1 MDSDTYRADREDQ
14 TPPTSDVLHAWWR
27 LRNIRGVGSIA
38 LGDVRAFLN
47 HAPSQ
52 LTYCTPEDLRA
63 AGLNASACDQ
73 FFNDD
78 SLSEDFDKALNW
90 CQHPDQGLLLAGC
103 SPYPG
108 ALASLRDAPTMLWYR
123 GNLTALQRPMIA
135 IVGSRGATPAAL
147 EWARDTAAFLAT
159 RGITV
164 VSGLALGIDGAA
176 HTGAISVTRGSTIA
190 VMGTGADIIYPAR
203 HRHLARD
210 ITPDGLLLT
219 EFAPGTKAQARHFPS
234 RNRIISGLSM
244 ATLVVEA
251 GLQSGTM
258 ITARMAADHGRDVLA
273 VPGAL
278 GNPLSRG
285 PHQLIREGALL
296 VENGQQVLEAL
307 QLDSVPLTRQASLF
321 DEQPKTEAAPE
332 LSKTP
337 DIPEIASLVDFSPTA
352 VDVIA
357 LRAACPVSELLPK
370 LLQLE
375 LDGWLTQVPGG
386 YSRLR

>member
-1 MDSDTYRADREDQ
+1 MDTDTNPTAVATAHTHPSSDT
-14 TPPTSDVLHAWWR
+14 LLAWWR
-27 LRNIRGVGSIA
+27 LRNIKGLGSIA
-38 LGDVRAFLN
+38 LSDVRHFLN
-47 HAPSQ
+47 NDATQ
-52 LTYCTPEDLRA
+52 LTSCNTDDLLS
-63 AGLNASACDQ
+63 AGLHTNACDQ

-78 SLSEDFDKALNW
+78 ALSEGFDNALNW
-90 CQHPDQGLLLAGC
+90 CQQSGQGLLLAGC
-103 SPYPG
+103 PPYPD
-108 ALASLRDAPTMLWYR
+108 ALASLRDAPTLLWYR
-123 GNLTALQRPMIA
+123 GNLTALQQPMIA

-147 EWARDTAAFLAT
+147 EWARDTASFLAT

-176 HTGAISVTRGSTIA
+176 HTGAVSVPQGQTIA
-190 VMGTGADIIYPAR
+190 VMGTGADITYPAR
-203 HRHLARD
+203 HRPLARD
-210 ITPDGLLLT
+210 ITPHGLLLT

-251 GLQSGTM
+251 GIQSGTM

-296 VENGQQVLEAL
+296 VESGQQVLEAL
-307 QLDSVPLTRQASLF
+307 QLDAPVSHQPSLF
-321 DEQPKTEAAPE
+321 GETLIQQKPNHPAT
-332 LSKTP
+332 
-337 DIPEIASLVDFSPTA
+337 DIPEIASLVDFSPTP

-357 LRAACPVSELLPK
+357 LRAACPVSELLPE